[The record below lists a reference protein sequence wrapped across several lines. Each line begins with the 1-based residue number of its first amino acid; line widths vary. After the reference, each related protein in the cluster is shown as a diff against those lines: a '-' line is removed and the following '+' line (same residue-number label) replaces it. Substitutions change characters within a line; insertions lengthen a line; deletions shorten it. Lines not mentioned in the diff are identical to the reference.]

1 MMVPHYR
8 MMFWAAGG
16 LLPLMTLAAAF
27 PTAAPAALAALGGL
41 LLWFAIDFLR
51 SRSYPRQIAVDG
63 PTLVRLA
70 KGKTGTVPLRLNWS
84 GPGSRKIRIALELA
98 GGVHTESATLE
109 VAVSDGQPVVD
120 VAWPVTGRRM
130 GAYPLERLH
139 LEMDSAHRFWS
150 LRQALPVSAELRIY
164 PNLQTE
170 YRLLKGSAFRR
181 LSGIHSQRQVG
192 KGREF
197 EQLREYLPGDGY
209 EDIHWKATAK
219 CGHPVTKVFQ
229 VERTQEVYVV
239 LDASRLS
246 GRVMPVTAEGRQPA
260 DEADGLPS
268 LTERYV
274 TAALGLGVTAE
285 QQGDLFGLVTFSDRV
300 TRFLRAGHGKSHFN
314 SCLESLYTL
323 QPEAVAPDFND
334 LFAFI
339 ATHLRRRALIVF
351 MTSLDDPV
359 LAESFA
365 THVEM
370 IRRQHVVLVNMIR
383 PPGARPL
390 FSDPTV
396 EKVSGIHQALAGH
409 QAWRRLRETQR
420 KLQRQGVRLAAMETE
435 RLSLQ
440 VITQY
445 LEIKQRQML

>member
-1 MMVPHYR
+1 MIAPHNR

-27 PTAAPAALAALGGL
+27 PTAAPVALAAMGGL
-41 LLWFAIDFLR
+41 LLWVAIDYWR
-51 SRSYPRQIAVDG
+51 SRPCTRQIAVDG
-63 PTLVRLA
+63 PALVRLA
-70 KGKTGTVPLRLNWS
+70 KGRTGTIPLRLSWS
-84 GPGSRKIRIALELA
+84 GAGNRKIRMALELT
-98 GGVHTESATLE
+98 GGVHTESAILE
-109 VAVSDGQPVVD
+109 VAVSEGQPVVD

-130 GAYPLERLH
+130 GAYPLGRLH
-139 LEMDSAHRFWS
+139 LEMDSPHRFWS
-150 LRQALPVSAELRIY
+150 LRQSLSVAAELRIY

-246 GRVMPVTAEGRQPA
+246 SRVMPAAAGGRQPA
-260 DEADGLPS
+260 DKADGLPS
-268 LTERYV
+268 LAERYV
-274 TAALGLGVTAE
+274 TVALGLGVAAE
-285 QQGDLFGLVTFSDRV
+285 QQGDLFGLVAFSDRV
-300 TRFLRAGHGKSHFN
+300 TRFLRAGHGKTHFN

-351 MTSLDDPV
+351 LTSLDDPV

-390 FSDPTV
+390 FSDPAV
-396 EKVSGIHQALAGH
+396 GGMSDIHQALAGH
-409 QAWRRLRETQR
+409 QVWRRLRETQR

-440 VITQY
+440 VISQY
-445 LEIKQRQML
+445 LAIKQRQVL

>member
-1 MMVPHYR
+1 MIVPHNR

-27 PTAAPAALAALGGL
+27 PTAAPAALAAMGGL
-41 LLWFAIDFLR
+41 LLWVAIDYLR
-51 SRSYPRQIAVDG
+51 SRPYTRQVAVDG
-63 PTLVRLA
+63 PALVRLA
-70 KGKTGTVPLRLNWS
+70 KGRTGTIPLRLSWS
-84 GPGSRKIRIALELA
+84 GAGNRKIRMALELT
-98 GGVHTESATLE
+98 GGVHTESAILE
-109 VAVSDGQPVVD
+109 VAVSEGQPVVD

-130 GAYPLERLH
+130 GAYPLGCLH
-139 LEMDSAHRFWS
+139 LEMDSPHRFWS
-150 LRQALPVSAELRIY
+150 LRQSLSVAAELRIY

-246 GRVMPVTAEGRQPA
+246 GRVMPAAAGGRQPA
-260 DEADGLPS
+260 DKADGLPS
-268 LTERYV
+268 LAERYV
-274 TAALGLGVTAE
+274 TVALGLGVAAE
-285 QQGDLFGLVTFSDRV
+285 QQGDLFGLVAFSDRV
-300 TRFLRAGHGKSHFN
+300 TRFLRAGHGKTHFN

-351 MTSLDDPV
+351 LTSLDDPV

-390 FSDPTV
+390 FSDPAV
-396 EKVSGIHQALAGH
+396 GGMSGIHQALAGH

-445 LEIKQRQML
+445 LEIKQRQVL